1 MGTPEPPPRKHQH
14 DTAYD
19 ANKRVRRFQVGW
31 RTHRPWLRY
40 DDASSTMWCTICKAN
55 AHRHADANGN
65 FAVGTK
71 SLQLTSVKSHEVTS
85 SHKRESAAADAAT
98 RPAMESVAG
107 RMLVSMNKALVDKLK
122 LKFRTVHA
130 LAKHARPYTDY
141 VWQCSVDERKGLIIG
156 TDYRSDKSASEFAHH
171 IAEVSHLVF
180 LVLFLIIDR
189 WSLTILRIFTI
200 SPSFR
205 LEFIHRFIAHC
216 HILSDGFSPDN
227 P

>member
-1 MGTPEPPPRKHQH
+1 METFFTTVIESTMERPEPPPWKRQH

-31 RTHRPWLRY
+31 RTHCPWLKY
-40 DDASSTMWCTICKAN
+40 DDASSTMWCATCQAN

-98 RPAMESVAG
+98 RPAMESIAG
-107 RMLVSMNKALVDKLK
+107 RMLVSMNKVLVDKLK
-122 LKFRTVHA
+122 IKFRTVHA

-141 VWQCSVDERKGLIIG
+141 VWQCSVDERKGLVIG

-171 IAEVSHLVF
+171 IAEVSY
-180 LVLFLIIDR
+180 LVLL
-189 WSLTILRIFTI
+189 
-200 SPSFR
+200 
-205 LEFIHRFIAHC
+205 
-216 HILSDGFSPDN
+216 DGL
-227 P
+227 

>member
-1 MGTPEPPPRKHQH
+1 
-14 DTAYD
+14 
-19 ANKRVRRFQVGW
+19 
-31 RTHRPWLRY
+31 
-40 DDASSTMWCTICKAN
+40 MWCAICKAN

-85 SHKRESAAADAAT
+85 GHKRESAAADAAN

-180 LVLFLIIDR
+180 LVLFFD
-189 WSLTILRIFTI
+189 
-200 SPSFR
+200 
-205 LEFIHRFIAHC
+205 HRK
-216 HILSDGFSPDN
+216 
-227 P
+227 